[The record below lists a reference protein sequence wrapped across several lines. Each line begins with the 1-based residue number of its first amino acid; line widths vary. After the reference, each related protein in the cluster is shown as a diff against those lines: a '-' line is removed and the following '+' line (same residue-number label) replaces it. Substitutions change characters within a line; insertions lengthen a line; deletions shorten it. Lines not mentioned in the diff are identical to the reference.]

1 MKHMQTPSQTFI
13 AVRLET
19 TGSVLR
25 KPFEV
30 VKKFNIVVTPN
41 CYQPSYPVTKLPK
54 RASSRERQGER
65 DRETCISHLTRNF
78 RKFSLFLRARAGS

>member
-41 CYQPSYPVTKLPK
+41 CYQPSYPVTKLPQ
-54 RASSRERQGER
+54 RERVEKER
-65 DRETCISHLTRNF
+65 ERETEKLALAI
-78 RKFSLFLRARAGS
+78 

>member
-41 CYQPSYPVTKLPK
+41 CYQPSYPVTAERGEKE
-54 RASSRERQGER
+54 RER
-65 DRETCISHLTRNF
+65 ETEKLALAI
-78 RKFSLFLRARAGS
+78 

>member
-41 CYQPSYPVTKLPK
+41 CYRTKLPSYQVTAERVEK
-54 RASSRERQGER
+54 ERER
-65 DRETCISHLTRNF
+65 ETEKLALAI
-78 RKFSLFLRARAGS
+78 

>member
-41 CYQPSYPVTKLPK
+41 CYQVTQLPSYQTEGE
-54 RASSRERQGER
+54 RERYIEKLALA
-65 DRETCISHLTRNF
+65 I
-78 RKFSLFLRARAGS
+78 